1 MLQIRIHGRG
11 GQGVVTAAE
20 MLALAGFME
29 KHHAQAFP
37 SFGSERTGAPVVA
50 FARLASHEIRVRE
63 PVLEPNVV
71 LVQDR
76 TLLDSVNVFEGLQPD
91 GYVLINTDKTIE
103 GLGLSELAARLPK
116 GHCMTVPATR
126 FALEKI
132 GRPLPGAG
140 MLAGMAAMTGMMK
153 LDSVIAAYNEKF
165 SGRIALANA
174 EVDKLAFD
182 YIAEHQG
189 DSSC

>member
-1 MLQIRIHGRG
+1 M
-11 GQGVVTAAE
+11 TAAE

-29 KHHAQAFP
+29 KHCAQAFP

-76 TLLDSVNVFEGLQPD
+76 TLLDTVNVFDGLQKD
-91 GYVLINTDKTIE
+91 GYVLINTDKSIDQ
-103 GLGLSELAARLPK
+103 LGLTEFARALPP
-116 GHCMTVPATR
+116 GHCLAVPATR
-126 FALEKI
+126 FAMEKL

-153 LDSVIAAYNEKF
+153 LESVIAAYNEKF
-165 SGRIALANA
+165 KGRIAEANA
-174 EVDKLAFD
+174 EVARLAYD
-182 YIAEHQG
+182 YVRNEIGGEHA
-189 DSSC
+189 

>member
-132 GRPLPGAG
+132 GRPLPESRHACWHGC
-140 MLAGMAAMTGMMK
+140 
-153 LDSVIAAYNEKF
+153 DDRNDEIRQRDR
-165 SGRIALANA
+165 RI
-174 EVDKLAFD
+174 
-182 YIAEHQG
+182 
-189 DSSC
+189 